1 MKGKRAARAVLG
13 KIGRAKYTRLAI
25 SFVILCRVPY
35 TPSPPFRNS
44 PMSAVTIYH
53 NPRCSK
59 SRSTLALLQDNGIEP
74 KIVLYLETP
83 LDSSEIKALLK
94 KLGIGAA
101 ELVRRSEDEYKA
113 SGLDKDSSAEDYV
126 AAVARYPKLIERPIV
141 VRGNKAVLGR
151 PPENVL
157 ALID

>member
-1 MKGKRAARAVLG
+1 M
-13 KIGRAKYTRLAI
+13 
-25 SFVILCRVPY
+25 
-35 TPSPPFRNS
+35 
-44 PMSAVTIYH
+44 
-53 NPRCSK
+53 
-59 SRSTLALLQDNGIEP
+59 
-74 KIVLYLETP
+74 LYLETP

-126 AAVARYPKLIERPIV
+126 AAMARYPKLIERPIV

-157 ALID
+157 ALLD